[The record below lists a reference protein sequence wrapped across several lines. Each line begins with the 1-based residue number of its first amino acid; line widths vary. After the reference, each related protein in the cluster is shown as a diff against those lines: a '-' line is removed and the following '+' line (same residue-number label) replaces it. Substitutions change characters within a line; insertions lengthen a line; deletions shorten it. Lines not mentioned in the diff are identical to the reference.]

1 MQKYIKFQ
9 LSKKEEYT
17 LTLEQINEIFN
28 VDRLVFCSAE
38 SVEILMQSCSKYQK
52 DIRSLQ
58 AEPQHMN
65 VATQEKLMQYGLL
78 SKEAKVL
85 FRYNCLFRQKY

>member
-1 MQKYIKFQ
+1 MKQRLQETGAEIYQIPTF
-9 LSKKEEYT
+9 KKEEYT

-38 SVEILMQSCSKYQK
+38 SVEILMQACSKYQK

-58 AEPQHMN
+58 AESQRHECCHSRKTYAIW
-65 VATQEKLMQYGLL
+65 ATK
-78 SKEAKVL
+78 
-85 FRYNCLFRQKY
+85 